1 MPALFHHFF
10 LPFAEKDGSGLSRR
24 TVSLIS
30 TLTCLP
36 SDATNPLLEPVVLD
50 LDIRV
55 FTEGSFSSSCRRL
68 LFVSK
73 FSFTKLSK
81 MTYACLL
88 HGDRATTFI

>member
-1 MPALFHHFF
+1 MPALFHPFF
-10 LPFAEKDGSGLSRR
+10 LPFDERDGSGISRR
-24 TVSLIS
+24 SVSLVS
-30 TLTCLP
+30 TVTYLP
-36 SDATNPLLEPVVLD
+36 SDATNLLLEPVVLD

-73 FSFTKLSK
+73 FSFTELPK